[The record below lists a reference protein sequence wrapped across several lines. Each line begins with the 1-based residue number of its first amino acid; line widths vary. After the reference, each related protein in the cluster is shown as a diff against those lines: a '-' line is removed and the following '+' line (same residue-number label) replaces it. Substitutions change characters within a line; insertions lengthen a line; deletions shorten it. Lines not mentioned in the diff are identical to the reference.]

1 MKKLIV
7 SFLMLFVLVSVR
19 LGAQEHMMFMKTPID
34 GTITEFASKMK
45 AKGFV
50 QKEVDK
56 NMIIMK
62 GEFMGQVCEL
72 YIAGTE
78 KTKTVWQVSV
88 WFDRVYTSWYS
99 LKSDYTSVQF
109 SYIGKYGAETKDYHF
124 FVKPYYEG
132 DGYEMQA
139 VKLDKCRYG
148 TFWDKEDGNIMVS
161 IEKYAQI
168 NIVYQDRLNTEKE
181 KKEREIQFSYD
192 DI

>member
-1 MKKLIV
+1 MKRYIV
-7 SFLMLFVLVSVR
+7 ALLMLFATL
-19 LGAQEHMMFMKTPID
+19 LPLNAQEHMMFMKVPID

-50 QKEVDK
+50 QKEVSK

-62 GEFMGQVCEL
+62 GEFMGQACEL

-88 WFDRVYTSWYS
+88 WFDRTYTSWFSLWSGYIDLQYS
-99 LKSDYTSVQF
+99 YV
-109 SYIGKYGAETKDYHF
+109 GKYGMPTKDYHF
-124 FVKPYYEG
+124 FEKPYYEG
-132 DGYEMQA
+132 DDDEMRA
-139 VKLDKCRYG
+139 VRLDKCHYK

-168 NIVYQDRLNTEKE
+168 NIVYQDKLNTEKG
-181 KKEREIQFSYD
+181 KKEREFQFSYD